1 MKFEEITNVK
11 KSKLAVQETIES
23 MNKGIAETEE
33 KRDFTLPSKA
43 NAFKNSVKDKQ
54 QTLTDLTSA
63 QKKLEEELTA
73 LLLLCGVCFSSS
85 FYQIYNSV
93 ILKNFVCFFFDSFE
107 CFINTAL
114 YSCICK
120 IQT

>member
-43 NAFKNSVKDKQ
+43 NAFKNSLKDKQ

-107 CFINTAL
+107 CFINTVL